1 MSSAIRR
8 NRTGFTLIEMLIVV
22 VVIGILASVAVARFN
37 RVKQRGQMAAVQSD
51 LRNISVAQEGYHME
65 NMTYTNDPDDLEF
78 DITSGVIITIT
89 AATSTGWAATGT
101 HAGDALDMDA
111 LGQQLAARKA
121 KLTEQFKTSG
131 IPAPELKTMD
141 EAPA

>member
-65 NMTYTNDPDDLEF
+65 NMTYTNDPD
-78 DITSGVIITIT
+78 
-89 AATSTGWAATGT
+89 A
-101 HAGDALDMDA
+101 
-111 LGQQLAARKA
+111 QLAAAARSR
-121 KLTEQFKTSG
+121 LGVVRRLRRHTSRPPLV
-131 IPAPELKTMD
+131 PAR
-141 EAPA
+141 

>member
-101 HAGDALDMDA
+101 HAGDATIQCGVFVGTA
-111 LGQQLAARKA
+111 TAASA
-121 KLTEQFKTSG
+121 PPATS
-131 IPAPELKTMD
+131 PEVV
-141 EAPA
+141 ACSF